1 MGNLL
6 GTNAKNTLMKVSS
19 LYASHQVITENSL
32 GKTVEEGSLEYQR
45 EKKIAGDGY
54 LWNPEKADVDKE
66 GDHLQ
71 TDRIITTVRSKSLF
85 EGTNGLRIIDE
96 NATRTEDFT
105 ELRGTSMIVDEPDRS
120 PDKRK
125 ALLDRFSSGS
135 TQLLLT

>member
-6 GTNAKNTLMKVSS
+6 GTNAKSTLKKVSN

-32 GKTVEEGSLEYQR
+32 GKTVEERSLEYQR
-45 EKKIAGDGY
+45 EMKIAGDGY

-66 GDHLQ
+66 EDHIQ
-71 TDRIITTVRSKSLF
+71 TDRTITTVRNKSLF
-85 EGTNGLRIIDE
+85 EGANGLRIIDE